1 MDVGV
6 EFNQYRVVEHIG
18 RGGMAD
24 VWSARDKRLNRT
36 VAIKTIVR
44 DMSQDTEPV
53 KLFEREAQTI
63 AQLEHPHILPIY
75 DFGDFEAQLYIVMRY
90 VTGGSL
96 EDLLT
101 GGPMST
107 VDVLRLAK
115 AIAGALDYAH
125 SNNVIHLD
133 LKPSNILMDSN
144 QSPYLADFGLATVLG
159 PEGRAANPGYGTL
172 LYMAPEQL
180 TASSLDHRADIY
192 SFAILV
198 FQMLTGELPFDAT
211 TSLALKQLQWQED
224 LPEVGKLGSDL
235 AEALTP
241 VLRRG
246 TALDVNARP
255 NTLME
260 LVNELEAALGQVGG
274 LSMTAASSS
283 ELGDDF
289 VGGITVDLAGV
300 QTVAGQDAVAK
311 REAQDIYNKARRAW
325 AYGQGRF
332 LLGVTHFMVMND
344 LYLRAEE
351 LGLELDEAG
360 LQVLLRGAIE
370 YDHEVDYWWNKL
382 DNDNRR
388 WVCLHAIR
396 SENAPARTRAFYRLE
411 TLPDSDPPKI
421 PMLVAQALAVE
432 TNEQAK
438 SAAIHVLGTRAQR
451 YRPGEASGS
460 YAAFPA
466 QTITGRLLTTRT
478 RADIQLE
485 APKAWRDAVYSDE
498 IDELLAQIALDPNS
512 PEIAEQAARTVGRIR
527 SLAALKMIAEAQR
540 AGSKGALLALA
551 LVRDEAP
558 SLPSIV
564 SQQGRIY
571 AWIANTWRRLTDDPL
586 HNVRRFIFALI
597 GAGVAMGTY
606 VWVSFRTEAIFNP
619 DRWGKT
625 ISIGLTFGML
635 MAILVMIA
643 GEFPT
648 RLRRFWPWW
657 GRLLLSGGLGLIWGT
672 LTWGAFTW
680 FFLNYPPDLDVMAF
694 AGFGTA
700 IGFVL
705 TTLFDLRGWVAFLLT
720 GLSTF
725 APILILYQYGNGA
738 GIFPP
743 ALVLYQISALILHVL
758 IFVGQIVTYPILGTI
773 TFLQTGV
780 FPALSPL
787 SDIFTINAIAVP
799 LVYFSF
805 PEQLYTLGLPM
816 ALLIALGG
824 HAQGL
829 WRDLRRF
836 IAWTRVRSG

>member
-6 EFNQYRVVEHIG
+6 EFNQYRVIEHIG

-53 KLFEREAQTI
+53 QLFEREAQTI

-101 GGPMST
+101 GGPMPT
-107 VDVLRLAK
+107 ADVLRLAK

-125 SNNVIHLD
+125 SNHVIHLD

-224 LPEVGKLGSDL
+224 LPEVDKLGSDL

-246 TALDVNARP
+246 TALDVEARP

-260 LVNELEAALGQVGG
+260 LVNELEEALGHVGG
-274 LSMTAASSS
+274 LTLTPAVSDEFA
-283 ELGDDF
+283 DDF
-289 VGGITVDLAGV
+289 VGGITIDLAGV
-300 QTVAGQDAVAK
+300 QTMAGQDAMAK
-311 REAQDIYNKARRAW
+311 REALDIYTKARRAW

-344 LYLRAEE
+344 FYTRAEE
-351 LGLELDEAG
+351 QGLELDESG
-360 LQVLLRGAIE
+360 MQMLLRGALE
-370 YDHEVDYWWNKL
+370 YDYDIDYWWNKL
-382 DNDNRR
+382 DTDNRR
-388 WVCLHAIR
+388 WVALHAIR
-396 SENAPARTRAFYRLE
+396 SENAPARTRALYRLE

-421 PMLVAQALAVE
+421 PTLVAQSLASE

-451 YRPGEASGS
+451 SKPSEVSGS
-460 YAAFPA
+460 YPAMPA
-466 QTITGRLLTTRT
+466 QSVTGRLLTTRT
-478 RADIQLE
+478 RADIQMA
-485 APKAWRDAVYSDE
+485 APLAWKAAVYSED
-498 IDELLAQIALDPNS
+498 IDELLAQIALDPS
-512 PEIAEQAARTVGRIR
+512 LPVIAEQAARTVGRIR

-540 AGSKGALLALA
+540 KGTEGALRALA

-558 SLPSIV
+558 SLPPIV
-564 SQQGRIY
+564 SQQGRVY
-571 AWIANTWRRLTDDPL
+571 AWLANTWRRLTDDPL
-586 HNVRRFIFALI
+586 DNVRRFVFALI
-597 GAGVAMGTY
+597 GAGVAMGAHVFIT
-606 VWVSFRTEAIFNP
+606 FRSEAIFNA

-625 ISIGLTFGML
+625 ISIGLTFGMFL
-635 MAILVMIA
+635 AILVLLA
-643 GEFPT
+643 GELPA

-657 GRLLLSGGLGLIWGT
+657 TRLGVAGIAGFLWGT

-680 FFLNYPPDLDVMAF
+680 FFFNYPPAWDVMAF
-694 AGFGTA
+694 ASLGTML
-700 IGFVL
+700 GFVL
-705 TTLFDLRGWVAFLLT
+705 TALFDLRGWVAFLLT
-720 GLSTF
+720 ALSTYI
-725 APILILYQYGNGA
+725 PIYIMFDWYWNNRLIL
-738 GIFPP
+738 P
-743 ALVLYQISALILHVL
+743 
-758 IFVGQIVTYPILGTI
+758 I
-773 TFLQTGV
+773 TFSQQV
-780 FPALSPL
+780 
-787 SDIFTINAIAVP
+787 AI
-799 LVYFSF
+799 LYYDF
-805 PEQLYTLGLPM
+805 PEQIFTLAIP
-816 ALLIALGG
+816 AVLLIALGG
-824 HAQGL
+824 HAQAL
-829 WRDLRRF
+829 WKD
-836 IAWTRVRSG
+836 VRTALAVIRSKSN